1 MNEISI
7 QNDFDYSVVG
17 TETASKLKA
26 LSNQLDG
33 IYQNYSIAVGE
44 VLYQAQQELSN
55 YGDGTFGK
63 WIESKGIS
71 RRNGYNYINS
81 FKFVQNLH
89 ETQKEI
95 FDTSPKSLQFEMS
108 KPSADSKLN
117 QKVFDGDITTHKQY
131 KELER
136 QLKLAEADKERLRQQ
151 NENLA
156 EQALKQEVI
165 EKEVVIEKVPDD
177 YNYFKSNYEASKGV
191 QEFYKK
197 QNEELREEMKELEKI
212 IKTQR
217 ANSASQ
223 SELQK
228 LEEKKAILNSEI
240 ESLNK
245 IAKFQEVVETFIAD
259 NASLSYTKDFENLY
273 SNRELTLSL
282 LDTFNR
288 LEKWI
293 DDTKSLL
300 PDGNI
305 IEGE

>member
-1 MNEISI
+1 MNSLEVIK
-7 QNDFDYSVVG
+7 DFDYSIVG

-44 VLYQAQQELSN
+44 VLYQAQQELSS

-63 WIESKGIS
+63 WVESKGIS
-71 RRNGYNYINS
+71 KSNSYNYINS
-81 FKFVQNLH
+81 YKFVQNLDKQV
-89 ETQKEI
+89 EKEI
-95 FDTSPKSLQFEMS
+95 FLTQPKSIQNEMS
-108 KPSADSKLN
+108 KPSANQELN
-117 QKVFDGDITTHKQY
+117 QKVFDGDITTHKEY

-136 QLKLAEADKERLRQQ
+136 KLKDSEERNKR
-151 NENLA
+151 LA

-165 EKEVVIEKVPDD
+165 EKEVVIEKIPDD

-228 LEEKKAILNSEI
+228 LEEKKATLNSEI

-245 IAKFQEVVETFIAD
+245 IAKFQEAVETFITD

-282 LDTFNR
+282 LNTFNR
-288 LEKWI
+288 LKKWI
-293 DDTKSLL
+293 DDTESLL
-300 PDGNI
+300 PDGDI

>member
-1 MNEISI
+1 MQEITLSDNLQQIELEIRFHKSKIGESIWEIGRRLKHVKEEDLAHGQFLDWVESVGIAKNEAQKYIK
-7 QNDFDYSVVG
+7 VVSELNPNY
-17 TETASKLKA
+17 ETFNNLGLSALYLIATLPEEEKQAQLEKVEKGDNPTVRELQEVKRKLK
-26 LSNQLDG
+26 
-33 IYQNYSIAVGE
+33 
-44 VLYQAQQELSN
+44 
-55 YGDGTFGK
+55 
-63 WIESKGIS
+63 ESEE
-71 RRNGYNYINS
+71 RN
-81 FKFVQNLH
+81 K
-89 ETQKEI
+89 
-95 FDTSPKSLQFEMS
+95 
-108 KPSADSKLN
+108 
-117 QKVFDGDITTHKQY
+117 
-131 KELER
+131 R
-136 QLKLAEADKERLRQQ
+136 
-151 NENLA
+151 LA

-245 IAKFQEVVETFIAD
+245 IAKFQEVVETFISD

-300 PDGNI
+300 PDGDI

>member
-1 MNEISI
+1 MQEI
-7 QNDFDYSVVG
+7 Q
-17 TETASKLKA
+17 
-26 LSNQLDG
+26 LSNNLKQIELEINWHKENAG
-33 IYQNYSIAVGE
+33 KSIWEIGRRLNHVKENDLAHG
-44 VLYQAQQELSN
+44 Q
-55 YGDGTFGK
+55 FGK
-63 WIESKGIS
+63 WLESVQ
-71 RRNGYNYINS
+71 INQS
-81 FKFVQNLH
+81 TANKMMKIV
-89 ETQKEI
+89 
-95 FDTSPKSLQFEMS
+95 
-108 KPSADSKLN
+108 
-117 QKVFDGDITTHKQY
+117 
-131 KELER
+131 KELPNSYTYTNLGLTALDLIATLPEEEKQVQIER
-136 QLKLAEADKERLRQQ
+136 VEQGDNPTVRELQEVRRKLKESEERNKR
-151 NENLA
+151 LA
-156 EQALKQEVI
+156 EQALKQEVV
-165 EKEVVIEKVPDD
+165 EKEIVVKKVPDD
-177 YNYFKSNYEASKGV
+177 YNYYKSNYEASKGV

-228 LEEKKAILNSEI
+228 LEDKKATLNSEI

-245 IAKFQEVVETFIAD
+245 IAKFQEVVETFISD

-273 SNRELTLSL
+273 NNRELTLSL

-300 PDGNI
+300 PDGDI

>member
-1 MNEISI
+1 MNSLEVIK
-7 QNDFDYSVVG
+7 DFDYSIVG

-44 VLYQAQQELSN
+44 VLYQAQQELSS

-63 WIESKGIS
+63 WVESKGIS
-71 RRNGYNYINS
+71 KSNSYNYINS
-81 FKFVQNLH
+81 YKFVQNLDKQV
-89 ETQKEI
+89 EKEI
-95 FDTSPKSLQFEMS
+95 FLTQPKSIQNEMS
-108 KPSADSKLN
+108 KPSANQELN
-117 QKVFDGDITTHKQY
+117 QKVFDGDITTHKEY

-136 QLKLAEADKERLRQQ
+136 KLKDSEERNKR
-151 NENLA
+151 LA

-165 EKEVVIEKVPDD
+165 EKEVVIEKIPDD

-228 LEEKKAILNSEI
+228 LEEKKATLNSEI

-245 IAKFQEVVETFIAD
+245 IAKFQEAVETFITD

-288 LEKWI
+288 LKKWI
-293 DDTKSLL
+293 DDTESLL
-300 PDGNI
+300 PDGDI

>member
-1 MNEISI
+1 MQEITLSDSLQQIELEINWHKENAGKSI
-7 QNDFDYSVVG
+7 WEIGRRLNHVKENDL
-17 TETASKLKA
+17 AH
-26 LSNQLDG
+26 
-33 IYQNYSIAVGE
+33 GE
-44 VLYQAQQELSN
+44 
-55 YGDGTFGK
+55 FGK
-63 WIESKGIS
+63 W
-71 RRNGYNYINS
+71 
-81 FKFVQNLH
+81 
-89 ETQKEI
+89 
-95 FDTSPKSLQFEMS
+95 
-108 KPSADSKLN
+108 
-117 QKVFDGDITTHKQY
+117 
-131 KELER
+131 LER
-136 QLKLAEADKERLRQQ
+136 IDFSQTVANQMMRVAREIPNSVMSQNIGVNALYLIATLPEEEKQTQLERIEQGDNPTVRELQEVRRKLKESEERNKQL
-151 NENLA
+151 E

-165 EKEVVIEKVPDD
+165 EKEVVVEKVPED

-228 LEEKKAILNSEI
+228 LEDKKATLNSEI

-245 IAKFQEVVETFIAD
+245 IAKFQEVVETFISD

-273 SNRELTLSL
+273 NNRELTLSL

>member
-1 MNEISI
+1 MQEITLSDNLQQIELEINHHKNVAGQSI
-7 QNDFDYSVVG
+7 WEIGRRLNHVKENDL
-17 TETASKLKA
+17 AH
-26 LSNQLDG
+26 
-33 IYQNYSIAVGE
+33 GE
-44 VLYQAQQELSN
+44 
-55 YGDGTFGK
+55 FGK
-63 WIESKGIS
+63 W
-71 RRNGYNYINS
+71 
-81 FKFVQNLH
+81 
-89 ETQKEI
+89 
-95 FDTSPKSLQFEMS
+95 
-108 KPSADSKLN
+108 
-117 QKVFDGDITTHKQY
+117 
-131 KELER
+131 LER
-136 QLKLAEADKERLRQQ
+136 IDFSQTVANQMMRVAREIPNSVMSQNIGVNALYLIATLPEDEKQVQLEKVEKGDNPTVRELQDLRRKLKESEERNKR
-151 NENLA
+151 LA
-156 EQALKQEVI
+156 EQALQKEVI

-245 IAKFQEVVETFIAD
+245 IAKFQEAVETFITD

-288 LEKWI
+288 LKKWI

-300 PDGNI
+300 PNGNI

>member
-1 MNEISI
+1 MQEITT
-7 QNDFDYSVVG
+7 QNDFDYSIVG

-33 IYQNYSIAVGE
+33 IYQNYQVEVGE
-44 VLYQAQQELSN
+44 VLYQAQQELSS

-63 WIESKGIS
+63 WVESKGIS
-71 RRNGYNYINS
+71 RRNSYNYINS
-81 FKFVQNLH
+81 FKFVQQLH
-89 ETQKEI
+89 KPQDKEI
-95 FDTSPKSLQFEMS
+95 FLSQPQRLKNEMS
-108 KPSADSKLN
+108 KPSANPELN
-117 QKVFDGDITTHKQY
+117 QKVFDGDITTHKEY

-136 QLKLAEADKERLRQQ
+136 KLKESEERNKR
-151 NENLA
+151 LA
-156 EQALKQEVI
+156 EQALKQDVV

-197 QNEELREEMKELEKI
+197 QNEELREEMKELENI

-228 LEEKKAILNSEI
+228 LEEKKATLNSEI

-245 IAKFQEVVETFIAD
+245 IAKFQEAVETFITD

-288 LEKWI
+288 LKKWI
-293 DDTKSLL
+293 DDTESLL
-300 PDGNI
+300 PDGDI

>member
-1 MNEISI
+1 MNSLEVIK
-7 QNDFDYSVVG
+7 DFDYSIVG

-44 VLYQAQQELSN
+44 VLYQAQQELSS

-63 WIESKGIS
+63 WVESKGIS
-71 RRNGYNYINS
+71 KSNSYNYINS
-81 FKFVQNLH
+81 YKFVQNLDKQV
-89 ETQKEI
+89 EKEI
-95 FDTSPKSLQFEMS
+95 FLTQPKSIQNEMS
-108 KPSADSKLN
+108 KPSANQELN
-117 QKVFDGDITTHKQY
+117 QKVFDGDITTHKEY

-136 QLKLAEADKERLRQQ
+136 KLKDSEERNKR
-151 NENLA
+151 LA

-165 EKEVVIEKVPDD
+165 EKEVVIEKIPDD

-228 LEEKKAILNSEI
+228 LEEKKATLNSEI

-245 IAKFQEVVETFIAD
+245 IAKFQEAVETFITD

>member
-1 MNEISI
+1 MNSLEVIK
-7 QNDFDYSVVG
+7 DFDYSIVG

-44 VLYQAQQELSN
+44 VLYQAQQELSS

-63 WIESKGIS
+63 WVESKGIS
-71 RRNGYNYINS
+71 KSNSYNYINS
-81 FKFVQNLH
+81 YKFVQNLDKQV
-89 ETQKEI
+89 EKEI
-95 FDTSPKSLQFEMS
+95 FLTQPKSIQNEMS
-108 KPSADSKLN
+108 KPSANQELN
-117 QKVFDGDITTHKQY
+117 QKVFDGDITTHKEY

-136 QLKLAEADKERLRQQ
+136 KLKDSEERNKR
-151 NENLA
+151 LA

-228 LEEKKAILNSEI
+228 LEEKKATLNSEI

-245 IAKFQEVVETFIAD
+245 IAKFQEAVETFITD

-288 LEKWI
+288 LKKWI
-293 DDTKSLL
+293 DDTESLL
-300 PDGNI
+300 PDGDI

>member
-1 MNEISI
+1 MQEITLSDNLQQIELEINHHKNIAGQSIWEIGRRLNHVKENDLAHGEFTDWVENKVGIHIREAQRMMLVVNELPNTNTWSQLGVRALSLIATLPEEEKQTQLEKI
-7 QNDFDYSVVG
+7 ERGDNPTVRELQDLKR
-17 TETASKLKA
+17 KLKD
-26 LSNQLDG
+26 S
-33 IYQNYSIAVGE
+33 E
-44 VLYQAQQELSN
+44 E
-55 YGDGTFGK
+55 
-63 WIESKGIS
+63 
-71 RRNGYNYINS
+71 RN
-81 FKFVQNLH
+81 K
-89 ETQKEI
+89 
-95 FDTSPKSLQFEMS
+95 
-108 KPSADSKLN
+108 
-117 QKVFDGDITTHKQY
+117 
-131 KELER
+131 R
-136 QLKLAEADKERLRQQ
+136 
-151 NENLA
+151 LA

-245 IAKFQEVVETFIAD
+245 IAKFQEVVETFISD

>member
-1 MNEISI
+1 MQEITLSDNLQQIELEINHHKNIAGQSI
-7 QNDFDYSVVG
+7 WEIGRRLNHVKENDLAHGEFGQWLEKIEINQRIANQFMKVASEIPNSSTYSNLG
-17 TETASKLKA
+17 YNALYLIASLPDDQKQAQLERVERGDNPTVRELQDLKRKLKD
-26 LSNQLDG
+26 S
-33 IYQNYSIAVGE
+33 E
-44 VLYQAQQELSN
+44 E
-55 YGDGTFGK
+55 
-63 WIESKGIS
+63 
-71 RRNGYNYINS
+71 RN
-81 FKFVQNLH
+81 K
-89 ETQKEI
+89 
-95 FDTSPKSLQFEMS
+95 
-108 KPSADSKLN
+108 
-117 QKVFDGDITTHKQY
+117 
-131 KELER
+131 R
-136 QLKLAEADKERLRQQ
+136 
-151 NENLA
+151 LA
-156 EQALKQEVI
+156 EQALKQDVI
-165 EKEVVIEKVPDD
+165 EKEIVVEKVPED

-228 LEEKKAILNSEI
+228 LEEKKATLNSEI

-245 IAKFQEVVETFIAD
+245 IAKFQEAVETFITD

-288 LEKWI
+288 LKKWI
-293 DDTKSLL
+293 DDTESLL
-300 PDGNI
+300 PDGDI